1 MRIDLQDDE
10 AVEVQMAPLIDC
22 VFLLIIFFLVSTVMK
37 KLERELPVDLPRP
50 ATRISREVKKD
61 AEMLIIGIDRQ
72 GQFHLGANPVSLE
85 LLHATLR
92 ETAAQNPLKRVRI
105 DGDRYAPF
113 ESAIHILELC
123 QLEGLKN
130 VGIHTARDE
139 QPAK

>member
-72 GQFHLGANPVSLE
+72 GAFHLGATPVSLE

-139 QPAK
+139 RPAK

>member
-61 AEMLIIGIDRQ
+61 AEMLVIGIDRQ
-72 GQFHLGANPVSLE
+72 GQFHLGASPVSLE
-85 LLHATLR
+85 LLHARLR

-130 VGIHTARDE
+130 VGIHTARDD